1 MWMTSPDTERP
12 PVTRIAAGRSRST
25 VKSGAGLAV
34 NPDYLRLLQI
44 LDQYPDAKRQV
55 IEELSRKG

>member
-1 MWMTSPDTERP
+1 MTSPDTERP
-12 PVTRIAAGRSRST
+12 PVKRIAAGRHQT
-25 VKSGAGLAV
+25 TGKSGVGPTV

-44 LDQYPDAKRQV
+44 LDRYPEAKRQV